1 MAAKLIGASGLI
13 IWPNSV
19 EHHGPTCDHH
29 NHHHHHHHLIIIIII
44 IIIAYLMMS
53 RMMMMMMQQ
62 RPSGMETRP
71 RAHLLELWELGGIKL
86 AVAEV
91 ARLGQARGALVA
103 TSALM
108 VIHGTHGPV

>member
-1 MAAKLIGASGLI
+1 M
-13 IWPNSV
+13 
-19 EHHGPTCDHH
+19 
-29 NHHHHHHHLIIIIII
+29 
-44 IIIAYLMMS
+44 IIAYLMMS
-53 RMMMMMMQQ
+53 RMMMMMMMMMMMQQ